1 MTLTPWPFVVFDL
14 DGTVA
19 DTIDLIIASYA
30 HAVNSVVGVPLDPLR
45 ARRWIGRTLN
55 DVMAEEWPGRDT
67 EVLAEYLAFNVV
79 KAPEYIKP
87 FPGMNELLDELER
100 NGIRTA
106 VATSKRAASAAQTL
120 ELIGATLS
128 VAITMEDTLQHKPD
142 PEPLLLAVSR
152 LGGDAS
158 RAAYVGDAVVD
169 VVAAK
174 AAGMASIAVTWGA
187 GDRSDLVASE
197 PTAVVDTLAQLRA
210 VLLGLA

>member
-1 MTLTPWPFVVFDL
+1 MFDL

-19 DTIDLIIASYA
+19 DTIDLIIASYS
-30 HAVNSVVGVPLDPLR
+30 HAVNSVLGLPLDPLR

-55 DVMAEEWPGRDT
+55 DVMAEEYPGRD
-67 EVLAEYLAFNVV
+67 AELLTAYFAFNTV

-87 FPGMNELLDELER
+87 FPGMNELLEELER
-100 NGIRTA
+100 GGIRTA
-106 VATSKRAASAAQTL
+106 VATSKRASSAAETL
-120 ELIGATLS
+120 ELVGAT
-128 VAITMEDTLQHKPD
+128 VTAMITMEDTLHHKPD

-158 RAAYVGDAVVD
+158 RAVYVGDAVVD
-169 VVAAK
+169 VDAAK

-187 GDRSDLVASE
+187 GDRADLVASE
-197 PTAVVDTLAQLRA
+197 PTAVVDTPAQLRA